1 MENINNISM
10 KEWAA
15 CDRPSYKM
23 KEHGTETMT
32 SAELLSIII
41 GNGTSKENALTI
53 ARKTL
58 NSYGNNLN
66 DLGKA
71 SIDELKQID
80 GIGDFTACRLMA
92 SIELGKRR
100 QLESAKLC
108 SERRQLESAKL
119 CSDVSSATAV
129 YNIMHPQMM
138 DLDHEEAHVLLLNHN
153 YKLIKQV
160 RLSQGGITETAVDIR
175 VIMKNALLN
184 NATVIVLVHNHPS
197 NNVMPSRDDDRLTT
211 NVKKACE
218 TMRIFFSDHVIITDG
233 NYYSYR
239 DRGRL

>member
-1 MENINNISM
+1 
-10 KEWAA
+10 
-15 CDRPSYKM
+15 
-23 KEHGTETMT
+23 
-32 SAELLSIII
+32 
-41 GNGTSKENALTI
+41 
-53 ARKTL
+53 
-58 NSYGNNLN
+58 
-66 DLGKA
+66 
-71 SIDELKQID
+71 
-80 GIGDFTACRLMA
+80 
-92 SIELGKRR
+92 
-100 QLESAKLC
+100 
-108 SERRQLESAKL
+108 
-119 CSDVSSATAV
+119 
-129 YNIMHPQMM
+129 MM

-184 NATVIVLVHNHPS
+184 NATIIVLVHNHPS

-239 DRGRL
+239 ERGRL

>member
-1 MENINNISM
+1 MENINNINM

-23 KEHGTETMT
+23 KEHGTDAMT
-32 SAELLSIII
+32 NAELLSIII

-53 ARKTL
+53 ARKML
-58 NSYGNNLN
+58 HSYGDNLN
-66 DLGKA
+66 ELGKA

-80 GIGDFTACRLMA
+80 GIGEFTACKLMA
-92 SIELGKRR
+92 AIELGKRR
-100 QLESAKLC
+100 QLETAMM
-108 SERRQLESAKL
+108 

-138 DLDHEEAHVLLLNHN
+138 DLDHEEAHVLLLNNN

-197 NNVMPSRDDDRLTT
+197 NNTMPSKDDDRLTI

-218 TMRIFFSDHVIITDG
+218 TMRIYFLDHIIICDG
-233 NYYSYR
+233 QYYSYR
-239 DRGRL
+239 NRGRI

>member
-1 MENINNISM
+1 
-10 KEWAA
+10 
-15 CDRPSYKM
+15 M
-23 KEHGTETMT
+23 KEHGTDAMT
-32 SAELLSIII
+32 NAELLSIII
-41 GNGTSKENALTI
+41 GNGTSRENALTI
-53 ARKTL
+53 ARKML
-58 NSYGNNLN
+58 HSYGDNLN
-66 DLGKA
+66 ELGKA

-80 GIGDFTACRLMA
+80 GIGEFTACKLMA
-92 SIELGKRR
+92 AIELGKRR
-100 QLESAKLC
+100 QLETAMV
-108 SERRQLESAKL
+108 

-138 DLDHEEAHVLLLNHN
+138 DLDHEEAHVLLLNNN

-197 NNVMPSRDDDRLTT
+197 NNTMPSKDDDRLTI

-218 TMRIFFSDHVIITDG
+218 TMRIYFLDHIIICDG
-233 NYYSYR
+233 QYYSYR
-239 DRGRL
+239 NRGRI